1 MLASMPPVLR
11 PVRRLDPI
19 LVDRIAAGEVVERPA
34 SAVKELVENAIDAG
48 AASIEVT
55 IEGGGRRL
63 IRVVDDGAGMSAED
77 LGLAV
82 ERHATS
88 KLPGGDLTRIDSLG
102 FRGEALPSIG
112 AVARLALTSRT
123 ASAATGS
130 TLVVEAGI
138 KGEVRPAPS
147 PRGTRIEVTE
157 LFSATP
163 ARLKF
168 LKSDRAETQA
178 IADGLRRLAVAQP
191 GIRFSLRSETGAPL
205 VFPAETG
212 EDAALRR
219 LTAVLGSD
227 FGASSAPLAMAREGF
242 ALSGHIGLPS
252 FHRGAATQ
260 IHFTVNGRPV
270 RDRLLLGAVRGAYAD
285 TMSADR
291 HPVLA
296 LAIACD
302 PGLVDVN
309 VHPAKTEV
317 RFREPGLVRA
327 LIVSAIHETLRQ
339 AGARTAVT
347 GAARTLEALR
357 PMARPPLH
365 AHSGRGAWS
374 GRTPLPAG
382 LPSFGAPSGFA
393 APRASPRA
401 TGFHDAPQA
410 AFDPGGQALFNQAPF
425 DGSQAP
431 FNGDQALFDGGLAPP
446 GADLRAPE
454 VEPPFDE
461 HPLGAARAQLHET
474 YIIAQTRD
482 GIVLVDQH
490 AAHERLVYERLK
502 RERAE
507 GGIARQGLL
516 IPDVVEMAPQDAERL
531 LTAAPDLD
539 RLGLTI
545 EAFGAGAVLVRE
557 VPVALADAATRR
569 LLSDILDAL
578 SESGLEEG
586 SPDGTEGGPLGR
598 RLDAILSR
606 MSCHGS
612 VRAGRRLR
620 PEEMNALLREME
632 ATPLAGTC
640 NHGRP
645 TFVELKLADIE
656 RLFGR
661 R

>member
-1 MLASMPPVLR
+1 MSASH

-48 AASIEVT
+48 ARSIEVT

-63 IRVVDDGAGMSAED
+63 IRVVDDGAGMSAAD
-77 LGLAV
+77 LSLAV

-88 KLPGGDLTRIDSLG
+88 KLPGGDLTRIETLG

-112 AVARLALTSRT
+112 AVARLTLTSRT
-123 ASAATGS
+123 AQAETGATL
-130 TLVVEAGI
+130 TVDAGV
-138 KGEVRPAPS
+138 KGEVRPAAS
-147 PRGTRIEVTE
+147 ARGTRIEVTD

-168 LKSDRAETQA
+168 LKSDRAETAA
-178 IADGLRRLAVAQP
+178 IGDILRRLAVAQP
-191 GIRFSLRSETGAPL
+191 EIRLTLRPEGGAAL
-205 VFPAETG
+205 VFPAEPDPGPSGT
-212 EDAALRR
+212 LRR
-219 LTAVLGSD
+219 LTGVFGPE
-227 FGASSAPLAMAREGF
+227 FGANALPLDMAREGF

-252 FHRGAATQ
+252 YHRGAANQ

-285 TMSADR
+285 TMSSDR

-296 LAIACD
+296 LAILCD
-302 PGLVDVN
+302 PALVDVN

-317 RFREPGLVRA
+317 RFREPGLIRG

-339 AGARTAVT
+339 AGLRGSST
-347 GAARTLEALR
+347 GASRTLEALR
-357 PMARPPLH
+357 PAGLVAHTGAAAH
-365 AHSGRGAWS
+365 AG
-374 GRTPLPAG
+374 PAPSLLRG
-382 LPSFGAPSGFA
+382 LPSFGAPAGYRAGPARAGAFA
-393 APRASPRA
+393 GLAE
-401 TGFHDAPQA
+401 APQA
-410 AFDPGGQALFNQAPF
+410 RFEHDF
-425 DGSQAP
+425 
-431 FNGDQALFDGGLAPP
+431 APP
-446 GADLRAPE
+446 SADLRPE
-454 VEPPFDE
+454 PDMEAALAEPVA

-474 YIIAQTRD
+474 YIVAQTAD
-482 GIVLVDQH
+482 GLVLVDQH

-502 RERAE
+502 RERAR

-516 IPDVVEMAPQDAERL
+516 IPDVVEMAPADADRL
-531 LTAAPDLD
+531 VAAAPDLD
-539 RLGLTI
+539 RLGLTL
-545 EAFGAGAVLVRE
+545 EPFGTGAVLVRE
-557 VPVALADAATRR
+557 VPAALAGASIRGLVT
-569 LLSDILDAL
+569 DILDAL
-578 SESGLEEG
+578 DASGLEDD
-586 SPDGTEGGPLGR
+586 SPDGTDDGGGPLGR

-612 VRAGRRLR
+612 IRAGRRLR

-645 TFVELKLADIE
+645 TFVELKLHDIE